1 MGHCAKQ
8 HMGHPLSGR
17 ATQITVL
24 HAKKAFLFKLVSWS
38 HLTSHISHLVNS
50 HPTGEGT
57 AAKCAH
63 ICHSKIVVRQ
73 RKRAWQY
80 GKES

>member
-24 HAKKAFLFKLVSWS
+24 HAKKAFLFKLSAG
-38 HLTSHISHLVNS
+38 HISHLVNS

-57 AAKCAH
+57 AAKCTH

>member
-38 HLTSHISHLVNS
+38 HLTSHISLTLTQQVRAQLQSVHTFV
-50 HPTGEGT
+50 T
-57 AAKCAH
+57 AK
-63 ICHSKIVVRQ
+63 
-73 RKRAWQY
+73 
-80 GKES
+80 